1 MKKYILILGFI
12 LSFSTISKLRADCAQ
27 GTDENGYPC
36 GTCGTNCNWMI
47 EDNTLKI
54 TGGTDGSIGM
64 MDDYHVS
71 DDGKSSDTPWRDYNS
86 SITSADIQ
94 GISNVGDN
102 ALKMVGSL
110 KNITFGN
117 TISSIG
123 EGAFCGTRISS
134 VIVPDSVTDI
144 GWAAFLSASLRFV
157 SVPDIAQGLSGRVF
171 GDWIDNVEVI
181 CRGSEE
187 SCNNIKS
194 QLENYTIYDHQNT
207 QWKTENISNTVKLA
221 NESQCTTKY
230 GWNGHYCARKD
241 ENGHFT
247 CMNGFRYNGT
257 SCNRIIYTIDEAN
270 AAAGKTNTVSIRYR

>member
-1 MKKYILILGFI
+1 MKKYVLILGFI
-12 LSFSTISKLRADCAQ
+12 LSFSTISKLRANCAQ
-27 GTDENGYPC
+27 GTDENGHPC

-71 DDGKSSDTPWRDYNS
+71 DDGESSDTPWWDYNS

-94 GISNVGDN
+94 GVSNVGDN

-110 KNITFGN
+110 KNVTFGN

-123 EGAFCGTRISS
+123 ECAFYGTRISS
-134 VIVPDSVTDI
+134 VILPDSVTDI
-144 GWAAFLSASLRFV
+144 GWSAFLSGFLRFV
-157 SVPDIAQGLSGRVF
+157 SVPDIAQGLSGRVL
-171 GDWIDNVEVI
+171 GDRIDNVEVI

-194 QLENYTIYDHQNT
+194 QLENYTIYDHQNR
-207 QWKTENISNTVKLA
+207 QWKTENISNTVKPA
-221 NESQCTTKY
+221 NESQCTAKY

-247 CMNGFRYNGT
+247 CMNGFRHNGA
-257 SCNRIIYTIDEAN
+257 SCKRVIYTIEEAN
-270 AAAGKTNTVSIRYR
+270 VVAGKTNTVSIRYR